1 MGIGAAPAA
10 TCSPASA
17 AEACTKSV
25 TSANGTAIL
34 IDMSI
39 TRALA
44 VAAAFASVAVGFAG
58 PARADRV
65 MEGIY
70 TYMQGDVVAEWTIY
84 PSCVPTVGDLR
95 DNLEL
100 PVACRL
106 HVGPSSPLVSGGD
119 ARLSG
124 DVWEFSTNKKD
135 GMECA
140 DGTMAP
146 IQETYEFD
154 ANTLSGTRSVIH
166 NAVCGLQPA
175 ITNIPFTLAFKAP
188 LPIPVDQY
196 PLYCEPGGLKRC
208 F

>member
-1 MGIGAAPAA
+1 MF
-10 TCSPASA
+10 
-17 AEACTKSV
+17 V
-25 TSANGTAIL
+25 
-34 IDMSI
+34 

-44 VAAAFASVAVGFAG
+44 VAAAFASVAIGLAG
-58 PARADRV
+58 PARADQ
-65 MEGIY
+65 MLEGIY
-70 TYMQGDVVAEWTIY
+70 TYTQGDVVGQWTVY

-106 HVGPSSPLVSGGD
+106 HVSGSPSDVVSGGD
-119 ARLSG
+119 ARLTG
-124 DVWEFSTNKKD
+124 DVWMFSTNKKD
-135 GMECA
+135 GMTCA
-140 DGTMAP
+140 DGTTAP

-154 ANTLSGTRSVIH
+154 GNTLSGTRSVIH

-175 ITNIPFTLAFKAP
+175 ITTIPFTLAFNAP
-188 LPIPVDQY
+188 LPIPVDRY

>member
-1 MGIGAAPAA
+1 VECAKAA
-10 TCSPASA
+10 
-17 AEACTKSV
+17 ACIKSV
-25 TSANGTAIL
+25 TSYNDTAIL

-44 VAAAFASVAVGFAG
+44 VATAFASVAIGFAG
-58 PARADRV
+58 PAQADQV

-70 TYMQGDVVAEWTIY
+70 TYTQGDVHAEWTIY

-106 HVGPSSPLVSGGD
+106 HVAPAPVTAVNGGD
-119 ARLSG
+119 ARLTG
-124 DVWEFSTNKKD
+124 GVWEFSTNKKD
-135 GMECA
+135 GLDCP
-140 DGTMAP
+140 DGSTAP
-146 IQETYEFD
+146 IQETYKFD
-154 ANTLSGTRSVIH
+154 DATMTGTRSVMH

-175 ITNIPFTLAFKAP
+175 LINLPFTLAYSRP
-188 LPIPVDQY
+188 LPIPVEQD